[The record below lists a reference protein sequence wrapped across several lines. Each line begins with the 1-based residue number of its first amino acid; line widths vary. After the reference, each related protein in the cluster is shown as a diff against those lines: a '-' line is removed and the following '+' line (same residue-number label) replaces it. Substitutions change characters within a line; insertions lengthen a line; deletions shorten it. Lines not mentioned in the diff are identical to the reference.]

1 MILYY
6 DKQAQ
11 KFSMKKTESNEAVFE
26 TSNIIGWTNGHD
38 QFSCDIFRFQIHTNF
53 YPQAPHQ
60 EYILIDIFIND
71 ILLLPIS
78 LAYDNGKFNKD
89 RISLLQYGIDHYRL
103 YPNRIRSP
111 HTIVLYNHKKD
122 WLPDYDDAW
131 TDAFYEVCSI
141 CNNKDWMFEQTQKLL
156 EKLGEHR
163 LEKKPHY
170 LRILL
175 ELTNNWYKACPKVVK
190 VLQPILDKFC
200 YERMSLLINK
210 VQNHNDPLNANIN
223 ISELVKSGD
232 FYWNHIKSHALPEPE
247 VQDSQE

>member
-26 TSNIIGWTNGHD
+26 TSNTIGWTNGHD

-89 RISLLQYGIDHYRL
+89 RIS
-103 YPNRIRSP
+103 
-111 HTIVLYNHKKD
+111 
-122 WLPDYDDAW
+122 
-131 TDAFYEVCSI
+131 
-141 CNNKDWMFEQTQKLL
+141 
-156 EKLGEHR
+156 
-163 LEKKPHY
+163 
-170 LRILL
+170 
-175 ELTNNWYKACPKVVK
+175 
-190 VLQPILDKFC
+190 
-200 YERMSLLINK
+200 
-210 VQNHNDPLNANIN
+210 
-223 ISELVKSGD
+223 
-232 FYWNHIKSHALPEPE
+232 
-247 VQDSQE
+247 